1 MRRRWP
7 DLDPTTSW
15 LGQLLAR
22 GWAWSTATRRRR
34 ICVAPLFVHAVIYAA
49 AALFPSS
56 AQAVAG
62 SAAPRDSLLA
72 MLGVVDS
79 YGVPLANY
87 TFTTD
92 YGSVLDFG
100 TQSVLATL
108 LQMEAAF
115 FVSIGGFAVWM
126 LTYAISFG
134 FLPDL
139 VVPVADVVQDLAGY
153 IIPGVAAIAAVVAA
167 LLIAFNVMRG
177 NASRAASQTL
187 AAMLVAIVTAALLQA
202 PISWAISPGGPLMTG
217 RDVAIGLGANTVPS
231 SAQTVNYPSKLEGD
245 LATAFVRR
253 PLQMWN
259 LASIADDTPA
269 CAQAWSTGVMSG
281 DQDQIKDR
289 IARCGSPASAA
300 MKTAADRPNPGQ
312 LGTGLLLLL
321 FIGVF
326 ALFCLVMA
334 MHIIGEFFRVV
345 ANAVRLLWDAALG
358 VIPGAAQ
365 SNLLNTFVAV
375 MFSAV
380 AMFAYITFT
389 VLVGETVGRVFSRVG
404 NGVGGMISALI
415 LMVVAL
421 VGVSK
426 VSRGLK
432 RSSAATTAG
441 ILSGIGAPQVQER
454 PHVLQER
461 TSAVMTAAGAVT
473 TGLVGTAAGMALAR
487 RVPALAP
494 ALVTAKEHLPS
505 QFKTVRMLGAGA
517 AKQQKRAAAS
527 TPPAAAPAAGA
538 PPSAAAPPGSGPAN
552 PAAATSTSGLA
563 TAPPAATTAA
573 GTAAAPSGASS
584 TAPPS
589 TASPQRAPSAA
600 PAAGSTPGTI
610 RAAGMPPVAPP
621 APPTPTTAP
630 APPASSLDVTSPGR
644 PVTGPAAVALPPDTS
659 STPPHPAPAP
669 PAAPP
674 KPPVSS
680 GDDTFPSA
688 PPAPPVLPAPFEPT
702 PGPAPT
708 RPATGQGAPLPDVGA
723 DPSAAPPAPHEEQ
736 R

>member
-1 MRRRWP
+1 MSRWWP
-7 DLDPTTSW
+7 ELDPTTSW

-22 GWAWSTATRRRR
+22 GWAWSTATSRRR
-34 ICVAPLFVHAVIYAA
+34 IFAAPVFVHAVIYGA
-49 AALFPSS
+49 AALFPPS
-56 AQAVAG
+56 AL
-62 SAAPRDSLLA
+62 AAAEGAQRDSLLA

-100 TQSVLATL
+100 TKSVLATL

-167 LLIAFNVMRG
+167 LFIAFNVMRG

-202 PISWAISPGGPLMTG
+202 PITWAISPGGPLMTG

-231 SAQTVNYPSKLEGD
+231 SAQTVNYPSKLAGD

-321 FIGVF
+321 FVGIF

-415 LMVVAL
+415 LMVMAL

-454 PHVLQER
+454 PHILQEKS
-461 TSAVMTAAGAVT
+461 SAVMAAAGAVT

-494 ALVTAKEHLPS
+494 ALVTAKEHLPA

-517 AKQQKRAAAS
+517 AKQQKRANAS
-527 TPPAAAPAAGA
+527 TP
-538 PPSAAAPPGSGPAN
+538 GP
-552 PAAATSTSGLA
+552 
-563 TAPPAATTAA
+563 
-573 GTAAAPSGASS
+573 
-584 TAPPS
+584 
-589 TASPQRAPSAA
+589 A
-600 PAAGSTPGTI
+600 PAAGSTPPAGPTAAPATSSSGPATSPTAAGTSPAGAAAAAASSATPPAATTSTPPASSAAAPAGSSPSTI
-610 RAAGMPPVAPP
+610 RAAGMPASNPTPP
-621 APPTPTTAP
+621 APTTGPTPLK
-630 APPASSLDVTSPGR
+630 PPANSPDDTSPGR
-644 PVTGPAAVALPPDTS
+644 PMTGPSAVALPPE
-659 STPPHPAPAP
+659 A

-674 KPPVSS
+674 SPTATTPQLTPPGTAVSS
-680 GDDTFPSA
+680 GDATSPGA
-688 PPAPPVLPAPFEPT
+688 VPPAPPVLPAPFEPN
-702 PGPAPT
+702 PAPAPT
-708 RPATGQGAPLPDVGA
+708 RPVTGQGGALPDSA
-723 DPSAAPPAPHEEQ
+723 DDPAAAPPAPHEEE

>member
-1 MRRRWP
+1 MRHWWP

-56 AQAVAG
+56 AQAAAG
-62 SAAPRDSLLA
+62 SVSPRDSLLA

-167 LLIAFNVMRG
+167 LFIAFNVMRG

-202 PISWAISPGGPLMTG
+202 PITWAISPGGPLMTG

-231 SAQTVNYPSKLEGD
+231 SVQTVNYPSKLEGD

-289 IARCGSPASAA
+289 IARCGSPASAT

-415 LMVVAL
+415 LMVVVL

-517 AKQQKRAAAS
+517 AKQQKRSAAV
-527 TPPAAAPAAGA
+527 TPTAGA
-538 PPSAAAPPGSGPAN
+538 PPSTATPPGSGPAN

-573 GTAAAPSGASS
+573 GTAAAPSGPSS
-584 TAPPS
+584 ATSPS
-589 TASPQRAPSAA
+589 TASPQRAPASAA
-600 PAAGSTPGTI
+600 AAGSTPGTI
-610 RAAGMPPVAPP
+610 RAAGMPPVAPGS
-621 APPTPTTAP
+621 PTTPATAP
-630 APPASSLDVTSPGR
+630 TPPASSLDSTSPGR
-644 PVTGPAAVALPPDTS
+644 PVTGPGAVALPPDTS
-659 STPPHPAPAP
+659 STPPNPTPAP
-669 PAAPP
+669 PVTPS
-674 KPPVSS
+674 KPPVTST
-680 GDDTFPSA
+680 DDTFPGA
-688 PPAPPVLPAPFEPT
+688 PAPAPPVLPAPFEPT

-708 RPATGQGAPLPDVGA
+708 RPATGQGAPLPDDRA
-723 DPSAAPPAPHEEQ
+723 DPTAAPPAPHEEQ
-736 R
+736 S